1 MEGQMWPAERDFLA
15 NAIKERNPSI
25 ILEVG
30 TWKGGG
36 STLQI
41 ANAMAE
47 SSTLITCEVDKNF
60 YDQAMR
66 DLSDHKNFDNIKFN
80 NVPSYELIDDI
91 IENGVIPE
99 FVFFDGPE
107 DPEINYNDFKRLEEY
122 VKPGTYFCMHDW
134 DLGVRADGLTSTK
147 AEYVRP
153 YVEKSDK
160 WDILRTLTSPVSVGI
175 VLAKKL

>member
-1 MEGQMWPAERDFLA
+1 MWPAEREFLA

-41 ANAMAE
+41 ANAMDE
-47 SSTLITCEVDKNF
+47 SSILITCEVDKDF
-60 YDQAMR
+60 YNQAVR
-66 DLSDHKNFDNIKFN
+66 DLSDHKNFSNIQFN
-80 NVPSYELIDDI
+80 NVASNELI
-91 IENGVIPE
+91 ENMLNDNILPD
-99 FVFFDGPE
+99 FIFFDGSE
-107 DPEINYNDFKRLEEY
+107 DPEVNYGDFKHLEQY

-134 DLGVRADGLTSTK
+134 DLGVRTDGLISTK

-153 YVEKSDK
+153 YVEMSSK
-160 WDILRTLTSPVSVGI
+160 WEILRTLTNPISVGI